1 MNGILGAI
9 GGIIIT
15 IFMLPLLTRLWDQ
28 GFTQQQERL
37 AADHLNMVTKA
48 AATYVRTNGEAL
60 LGSATATSGPSVDIS
75 TLINEGLLSQGF
87 SQHNIWGQTYQVYI
101 RRPQANELQAIVLTS
116 DGFTS
121 GKENFATVVVPM
133 AALLAGGSAG
143 FVPTGT
149 VPGQTTGTLHGAG
162 GGWVLT
168 LSSLGIPSPGP
179 GHLGALAS
187 FDSSS
192 LGQDFLYRVAVPGHE
207 ELNAMQ
213 TELDMTDHA
222 IRNVSELQFTER
234 EITDE
239 ACTDVDD
246 QGRIFLDK
254 NFGLYVCRNYRLET
268 IGDTGNSTLINEV
281 TLARNGDVITKPVCP
296 TNTGTVPM
304 IFTSPSIA
312 EAGPVAPAIS
322 AFQSWAASLSDT
334 EWQVNLRLLTTNKT
348 IGDDDGWVYPPDNY
362 HRIAVFTT
370 CARAVIP

>member
-1 MNGILGAI
+1 MNILGVIGAI
-9 GGIIIT
+9 ILT
-15 IFMLPLLTRLWDQ
+15 IFMLPIFTRLWDQ
-28 GFTQQQERL
+28 GFAQQQEKL
-37 AADHLNMVTKA
+37 AADHLSMVTKA
-48 AATYVRTNGEAL
+48 AATYVRKNGEAL
-60 LGSATATSGPSVDIS
+60 LGSATATSGPTVSVA

-87 SQHNIWGQTYQVYI
+87 SQRNIWGQTYQVYI
-101 RRPQANELQAIVLTS
+101 RKPQANELQAIVLTS
-116 DGFTS
+116 GGVTS

-149 VPGQTTGTLHGAG
+149 VPGQTAGTLHGAG

-168 LSSLGIPSPGP
+168 LSSLGLPSPGP
-179 GHLGALAS
+179 GHLGALAT
-187 FDSSS
+187 FDSSA
-192 LGQDFLYRVAVPGHE
+192 LGQDFLYRVAVPGHA

-234 EITDE
+234 EISSE
-239 ACTDVDD
+239 ACTGVND

-268 IGDTGNSTLINEV
+268 IGDTGNSALLRDV
-281 TLARNGDVITKPVCP
+281 TLAGNGDVITKPSCP

-312 EAGPVAPAIS
+312 EAGPVAPPIS
-322 AFQSWAASLSDT
+322 AFQTWATSLSDT
-334 EWQVNLRLLTTNKT
+334 QWRVNMRLLTTNKT
-348 IGDDDGWVYPPDNY
+348 IGDEDGWVYPPANY

-370 CARAVIP
+370 CARAVNP